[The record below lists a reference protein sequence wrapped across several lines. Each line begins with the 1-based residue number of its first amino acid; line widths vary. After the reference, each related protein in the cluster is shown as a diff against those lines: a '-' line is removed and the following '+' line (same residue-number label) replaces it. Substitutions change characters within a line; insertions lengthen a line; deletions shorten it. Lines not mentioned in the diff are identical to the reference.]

1 MQELLNLMKELS
13 IKHRNICFKVM
24 NEDSFY
30 VGIISNEK
38 TYVCKFAL
46 KYYNDFDVDEY
57 DSLKNFNNAEYA
69 TIESLSQTDFS
80 NVGYFIINGNKL
92 VKYIG
97 NQKEVIIPNNVDTIL
112 YHAFK
117 NNKHIEIVRGN
128 NVKDIQHYAFIDNEN
143 LTTID
148 FPNLVWLGNVLRV
161 PNLKHYT
168 ISDHL
173 MGIIN
178 EDNDYSNSTIN
189 VNGTPYVF
197 DDSLESEFM
206 EKVEVL
212 KENPNEQIQVIKLSD
227 GERRF
232 RSVNDNHRNQTIAAI
247 SHAEG
252 AFGNLPDV
260 IKDVFYK
267 TGCIIYIVDQLPDAG
282 LYYVDKNIILVHRTQ
297 VNYALYHEIGHMID
311 KYLDNIS
318 STYDFK
324 RIYYSEAHKLYSRN
338 SMIDLI
344 MSKGCKEHLTSTAE
358 EYFAESVKRY
368 LENDSS
374 FQEECPNTYMFIKD
388 SIEYLEKKNQT
399 TLELK

>member
-178 EDNDYSNSTIN
+178 EDNDYSNSIIN

-197 DDSLESEFM
+197 DDSIESEFM

-324 RIYYSEAHKLYSRN
+324 RIYYSEAHKLYSGN

>member
-46 KYYNDFDVDEY
+46 KYYNDFNVDEY
-57 DSLKNFNNAEYA
+57 DSLKNFNNTEYA

-97 NQKEVIIPNNVDTIL
+97 NQKEVIIPNNIDTIL

-178 EDNDYSNSTIN
+178 EDNDYSNSTVT

-212 KENPNEQIQVIKLSD
+212 KENPYEQIQVIKLSD

>member
-178 EDNDYSNSTIN
+178 EDNDYSNSTVT

-212 KENPNEQIQVIKLSD
+212 KENPYEQIQVIKLSD

>member
-97 NQKEVIIPNNVDTIL
+97 NQKEVNIPNNVDTIL

-212 KENPNEQIQVIKLSD
+212 KENPYEQIQLVKLSD
-227 GERRF
+227 GIRSF
-232 RSVNDNHRNQTIAAI
+232 RSVHDERRNSTIVAL
-247 SHAEG
+247 SNLDRK
-252 AFGNLPDV
+252 FNNLPDSV
-260 IKDVFYK
+260 KDVFYK